1 MPIENDYFN
10 SLLSNDDVLVDEEIT
25 EDEVIDEDPLGLEDF
40 RKQLGSQEG
49 ENHDETGNE
58 DTEDEDKSL
67 ENNVTSDFIAAYLKE
82 YGVSDPS
89 KLQFEDENGEIVEKN
104 FNDLTDEEKLNVF
117 KELADPG
124 YTDYE
129 KQVVDYLR
137 KNNTTL
143 DDVIEYYQKKA
154 IEDYLKENP
163 DQVRQKH
170 YSIDDYTDDELY
182 LADLKNKYP
191 EFTDE
196 ELTSKLDSA
205 KLNEELFGK
214 EVNAIRASLKQQEE
228 DEIKHQEEVEAQSFQ
243 ELQTNLQ
250 NAMSNFTEIAL
261 DPEDTSEDA
270 LALQIEDADRDVM
283 LRYLLERDK
292 DGKSQLVRDLEDPQA
307 LIELAYYRTRER
319 DNITGLTRYWKKVL
333 SDERKEKAAIQK
345 ELDKYKTKENNSSV
359 VTHPKDKKP
368 APSTKAK
375 TVFDIYG

>member
-1 MPIENDYFN
+1 MPIENEYFN
-10 SLLSNDDVLVDEEIT
+10 SLLGDDDVLVDEEIT

-40 RKQLGSQEG
+40 RKQLGSQEE
-49 ENHDETGNE
+49 ENRDETGNE
-58 DTEDEDKSL
+58 DKEDEDKSL

-228 DEIKHQEEVEAQSFQ
+228 DELKHQEEVEAQSFQ

-333 SDERKEKAAIQK
+333 SDERKEKAAMQK
-345 ELDKYKTKENNSSV
+345 ELDKYKNKENNSSV

>member
-1 MPIENDYFN
+1 MPIENEYFN

-40 RKQLGSQEG
+40 RKQLGSQEE
-49 ENHDETGNE
+49 ENRDETGNE
-58 DTEDEDKSL
+58 DKEDEDKSL

-261 DPEDTSEDA
+261 DPDDKSEDA

-345 ELDKYKTKENNSSV
+345 ELDKYKNKENNSSV

>member
-1 MPIENDYFN
+1 MAIENEYFD
-10 SLLSNDDVLVDEEIT
+10 SLLSNDDVQVDEEVT
-25 EDEVIDEDPLGLEDF
+25 EDEVIEDDPLGLEDF
-40 RKQLGSQEG
+40 RKQLGSQGSEG
-49 ENHDETGNE
+49 DDDGTDG
-58 DTEDEDKSL
+58 DGDGDGDGDK
-67 ENNVTSDFIAAYLKE
+67 NDQPSDFVSAYLKE

-89 KLQFEDENGEIVEKN
+89 KLQFEDENGDIVEKN

-129 KQVVDYLR
+129 KQVIDYLR
-137 KNNTTL
+137 KNNATL
-143 DDVIEYYQKKA
+143 DDVIDYYQKKA
-154 IEDYLKENP
+154 IEDYEKENP
-163 DQVRQKH
+163 DKVHQRH
-170 YSIDDYTDDELY
+170 YDIDDYTDDELY

-196 ELTSKLDSA
+196 ELNSKLDSA
-205 KLNEELFGK
+205 KLNEDLFSK

-228 DEIKHQEEVEAQSFQ
+228 DEIKYQEEQEAQSFQ

-250 NAMSNFTEIAL
+250 NAMSNFTEIVL
-261 DPEDTSEDA
+261 DPEDNSEDA
-270 LALQIEDADRDVM
+270 LALQIEDADRNVM

-319 DNITGLTRYWKKVL
+319 DNITGLTRYWKKIL
-333 SDERKEKAAIQK
+333 ADERKEKAAIQK
-345 ELDKYKTKENNSSV
+345 ELDKYKNKENNSSV
-359 VTHPKDKKP
+359 VTPPKSQKT
-368 APSTKAK
+368 APSRKAK

>member
-1 MPIENDYFN
+1 MAIENSYFD
-10 SLLSNDDVLVDEEIT
+10 SLLSNDDVQVDEELT
-25 EDEVIDEDPLGLEDF
+25 EDEVIEDDPLGLEDF
-40 RKQLGSQEG
+40 RKQLGS
-49 ENHDETGNE
+49 NE
-58 DTEDEDKSL
+58 DEKDDDDSDGEGDGEGDGNDNTPP
-67 ENNVTSDFIAAYLKE
+67 SDFVTAYLKE

-89 KLQFEDENGEIVEKN
+89 KLQFEDENGEIIEKD

-129 KQVVDYLR
+129 KQVIDYLR
-137 KNNTTL
+137 KNNATL
-143 DDVIEYYQKKA
+143 DDVIDYYKKKA
-154 IEDYLKENP
+154 IEEYENENP
-163 DQVRQKH
+163 DKVHQRH

-214 EVNAIRASLKQQEE
+214 EVSAIRASLKQQEE
-228 DEIKHQEEVEAQSFQ
+228 DEIKHQEEVEAQNFQ
-243 ELQTNLQ
+243 ELQANLQ
-250 NAMSNFTEIAL
+250 NAMSNFTEIVL
-261 DPEDTSEDA
+261 DPDDKSEDA

-333 SDERKEKAAIQK
+333 ADERKEKAAIQK
-345 ELDKYKTKENNSSV
+345 ELDKYKNKENNSSV
-359 VTHPKDKKP
+359 VTPPKSTKT
-368 APSTKAK
+368 APSKKAK

>member
-1 MPIENDYFN
+1 MAIENEYFN
-10 SLLSNDDVLVDEEIT
+10 SLLGDEDVVVDEEVT

-40 RKQLGSQEG
+40 RKQTESK
-49 ENHDETGNE
+49 ETKEGNE
-58 DTEDEDKSL
+58 ESEEDADGKDGGEEDNKP
-67 ENNVTSDFIAAYLKE
+67 SDFVAAYLKE
-82 YGVSDPS
+82 YGISDPS
-89 KLQFEDENGEIVEKN
+89 KLQFEDENGEIVEKD
-104 FNDLTDEEKLNVF
+104 FNDLTNEEKLNVF

-129 KQVVDYLR
+129 KQVIDYLR
-137 KNNTTL
+137 KNNATL
-143 DDVIEYYQKKA
+143 DDVIEFYQKKA
-154 IEDYLKENP
+154 IEDYENENP
-163 DQVRQKH
+163 DKVHQRH

-191 EFTDE
+191 DFTDE

-205 KLNEELFGK
+205 KLNEDLFGK

-228 DEIKHQEEVEAQSFQ
+228 DDIKQQEEAEAQSFQ

-250 NAMSNFTEIAL
+250 NAMANFTEIVL
-261 DPEDTSEDA
+261 DPDDKSEDA

-292 DGKSQLVRDLEDPQA
+292 DGKSQLVRDLEDPNA

-319 DNITGLTRYWKKVL
+319 DNITGLTRYWKKML
-333 SDERKEKAAIQK
+333 ADERKEKAAIQK
-345 ELDKYKTKENNSSV
+345 ELDKYKNKENNSSV
-359 VTHPKDKKP
+359 VTQRKENKT

-375 TVFDIYG
+375 TVFDIYR

>member
-1 MPIENDYFN
+1 MPIENEYFN

-40 RKQLGSQEG
+40 RKQLGSQEE
-49 ENHDETGNE
+49 ENRDETGNE
-58 DTEDEDKSL
+58 DKEDEDKSL

-345 ELDKYKTKENNSSV
+345 ELDKYKNKENNSSV